1 MAQYRFEA
9 VTYSGKTEKGIVDA
23 DSIKGAKSYLLS
35 KQLAPLHIELAS
47 QSNHNHWLKNYLEKR
62 QKLSTSELAMLT
74 RQLALLIKSGLPI
87 DEALLILSEETS
99 KKNVKE
105 TIKRIS
111 SEVRSGMPLSK
122 ALGTQTQNF
131 DKLYQGI
138 VAAAEQSG
146 RMSQVLNQLAAF
158 LEKKETLK
166 QKAMGALVYPLMLT
180 GVSMMVIVFLMTYVV
195 PQITKVFESSKQS
208 LPILT
213 KIIMSISYFIND
225 WGWLVIIASLL
236 ILLII
241 QKILNI
247 PEYKLRFDQWCL
259 NFPVMGSLIL
269 SFETA
274 RFASTLSMLTGANVS
289 ILAALQSSLET
300 LRNTVLRNAITI
312 TIQRL
317 KEGATLSRALGS
329 QAVFSPIL
337 IHLIRTGES
346 SGKLSEML
354 QYAADNAENEAERRT
369 KIMSNLLEPTLI
381 LLMGLIV
388 LVIVLAVMQP
398 ILEMN
403 HGIR

>member
-23 DSIKGAKSYLLS
+23 DSIKSAKNYLLS

-47 QSNHNHWLKNYLEKR
+47 QSTSNHWFRNYIEKR

-146 RMSQVLNQLAAF
+146 RMSQVLNQLAVF
-158 LEKKETLK
+158 LEKKEALK
-166 QKAMGALVYPLMLT
+166 QKAVGALVYPLMLT
-180 GVSMMVIVFLMTYVV
+180 GVSLMVIIFLMTYVV
-195 PQITKVFESSKQS
+195 PQITKVFESSKQT
-208 LPILT
+208 LPLLT
-213 KIIMSISYFIND
+213 KIIMGASHFIND
-225 WGWLVIIASLL
+225 WGWL
-236 ILLII
+236 LII
-241 QKILNI
+241 ICLFIIVATKRILNI
-247 PEYKLRFDQWCL
+247 PEYKFKFDQWCL
-259 NFPVMGSLIL
+259 NFPGMGSLIL

-274 RFASTLSMLTGANVS
+274 RFASTLSMLTGANVA
-289 ILAALQSSLET
+289 ILAALQGSSET
-300 LRNTVLRNAITI
+300 LRNNVLKNAITI

>member
-23 DSIKGAKSYLLS
+23 DSIKSAKNYLLS

-47 QSNHNHWLKNYLEKR
+47 QSDRNHWLRNYIEKR
-62 QKLSTSELAMLT
+62 QKLSTGELAMLT

-146 RMSQVLNQLAAF
+146 RMSQVLNQLAIF
-158 LEKKETLK
+158 LEKKEALK
-166 QKAMGALVYPLMLT
+166 QKAMGALIYPLMLT
-180 GVSMMVIVFLMTYVV
+180 GVSLMVIIFLMTYVV
-195 PQITKVFESSKQS
+195 PQITKVFESSKQT
-208 LPILT
+208 LPLLT
-213 KIIMSISYFIND
+213 KMIMGASHFIND
-225 WGWLVIIASLL
+225 WGWLFIIICLFSIVL
-236 ILLII
+236 I
-241 QKILNI
+241 KRILSI
-247 PEYKLRFDQWCL
+247 PEYKFKFDQWCL
-259 NFPVMGSLIL
+259 NFPGMGSLIL

-274 RFASTLSMLTGANVS
+274 RFASTLSMLTGANVA
-289 ILAALQSSLET
+289 ILAALQSSSET
-300 LRNTVLRNAITI
+300 LRNNVLKNAITI

>member
-23 DSIKGAKSYLLS
+23 DSIKSAKNYLLS

-47 QSNHNHWLKNYLEKR
+47 QSDRNHWLRNYIEKR
-62 QKLSTSELAMLT
+62 QKLSTGELAMLT

-146 RMSQVLNQLAAF
+146 RMSQVLNQLAIF
-158 LEKKETLK
+158 LEKKEALK
-166 QKAMGALVYPLMLT
+166 QKAMGALIYPLMLT
-180 GVSMMVIVFLMTYVV
+180 GVSLMVIIFLMTYVV
-195 PQITKVFESSKQS
+195 PQITKVFESSKQT
-208 LPILT
+208 LPLLT
-213 KIIMSISYFIND
+213 KMIMGASHFIND
-225 WGWLVIIASLL
+225 WGWLFIIICLFSIVL
-236 ILLII
+236 I
-241 QKILNI
+241 KRILSI
-247 PEYKLRFDQWCL
+247 PEYKFKLDQWCL
-259 NFPVMGSLIL
+259 NFPGMGSLIL

-274 RFASTLSMLTGANVS
+274 RFASTLSMLTGANVA
-289 ILAALQSSLET
+289 ILAALQSSSET
-300 LRNTVLRNAITI
+300 LRNNVLKNAITI

-388 LVIVLAVMQP
+388 LVIVLAVIQP

>member
-1 MAQYRFEA
+1 MPQYRFEA
-9 VTYSGKTEKGIVDA
+9 VTFSGKTEKGIVDA
-23 DSIKGAKSYLLS
+23 DSIKSAKNYLLN

-47 QSNHNHWLKNYLEKR
+47 QSDRNHWFSNYLEKR
-62 QKLSTSELAMLT
+62 QKLSTGELAMLT

-146 RMSQVLNQLAAF
+146 RMSQVLNQLAVF
-158 LEKKETLK
+158 LEKKEALK

-180 GVSMMVIVFLMTYVV
+180 GVSLMVIIFLMTYVV

-208 LPILT
+208 LPFLT
-213 KIIMSISYFIND
+213 KVIMGLSHFIND
-225 WGWLVIIASLL
+225 WGWLFII
-236 ILLII
+236 ICLLII
-241 QKILNI
+241 IMIKRILNI

-259 NFPVMGSLIL
+259 NFPVIGTLIL

-289 ILAALQSSLET
+289 ILAALQSSSET
-300 LRNTVLRNAITI
+300 LRNNVLKNAITI

-329 QAVFSPIL
+329 QAVFSPLL

-354 QYAADNAENEAERRT
+354 QYAADNAESEAERKT
-369 KIMSNLLEPTLI
+369 KMMSNLLEPTLI
-381 LLMGLIV
+381 LMMGLIV

>member
-1 MAQYRFEA
+1 
-9 VTYSGKTEKGIVDA
+9 
-23 DSIKGAKSYLLS
+23 
-35 KQLAPLHIELAS
+35 
-47 QSNHNHWLKNYLEKR
+47 
-62 QKLSTSELAMLT
+62 
-74 RQLALLIKSGLPI
+74 
-87 DEALLILSEETS
+87 
-99 KKNVKE
+99 
-105 TIKRIS
+105 
-111 SEVRSGMPLSK
+111 
-122 ALGTQTQNF
+122 
-131 DKLYQGI
+131 
-138 VAAAEQSG
+138 
-146 RMSQVLNQLAAF
+146 
-158 LEKKETLK
+158 
-166 QKAMGALVYPLMLT
+166 
-180 GVSMMVIVFLMTYVV
+180 
-195 PQITKVFESSKQS
+195 
-208 LPILT
+208 
-213 KIIMSISYFIND
+213 
-225 WGWLVIIASLL
+225 LL

>member
-9 VTYSGKTEKGIVDA
+9 VTFSGKTEKGIVDA
-23 DSIKGAKSYLLS
+23 DSIKSAKNYLIS

-47 QSNHNHWLKNYLEKR
+47 QSDRNHWLRNYIEKR
-62 QKLSTSELAMLT
+62 QKLSTGELAMLT

-146 RMSQVLNQLAAF
+146 RMSQVLNQLAVF
-158 LEKKETLK
+158 LEKKEALK

-180 GVSMMVIVFLMTYVV
+180 GVSLMVIIFLMTYVV

-208 LPILT
+208 LPFLT
-213 KIIMSISYFIND
+213 KVIMGVSHFIND
-225 WGWLVIIASLL
+225 WGWLLIIIFLL
-236 ILLII
+236 ITVVI
-241 QKILNI
+241 KRILNI
-247 PEYKLRFDQWCL
+247 PEYKFKFDQWCL
-259 NFPVMGSLIL
+259 NFPGMGSLIL

-274 RFASTLSMLTGANVS
+274 RFASTLSMLTGANVA
-289 ILAALQSSLET
+289 ILAALQSSSET
-300 LRNTVLRNAITI
+300 LRNNVLKNAITI
-312 TIQRL
+312 TMQRL
-317 KEGATLSRALGS
+317 KEGATLSKALGS
-329 QAVFSPIL
+329 QAVFSPLL

-369 KIMSNLLEPTLI
+369 KIMSNLLEPILI